1 MKYRFEFYKKEYFD
15 DIKELILKSYHWEN
29 PIFGLSRLEFTN
41 GLHPSFLR
49 YSNVWERTV
58 GVYFL
63 DKTLVACAINEGNDD
78 GTVFFLFREK
88 KFARDKELLKDM
100 IHFSKTTMSCVADI
114 NKIQRFVRVLIPE
127 WNTTLTDLI
136 LQDGFVKE
144 EWGERIRIRTFD
156 KDKYPVKLPEGY
168 RFADGKETPAFYLAN
183 VHMAAFN
190 YSIRD
195 VPDCAKGFLEM
206 RKEKH
211 YDPYLDLCILDPQN
225 RPVAMANIWYD
236 KRMPYS
242 ELEPLGVA
250 FWERRKGL
258 ATALL
263 NETSNRIM
271 EKYPECKGMT
281 GGDQPF
287 YEATG
292 YNVTDHVPAYRYEM
306 EIYPSW
312 DERSRTMNKT

>member
-1 MKYRFEFYKKEYFD
+1 MKYRFAFYKKEYFD
-15 DIKELILKSYHWEN
+15 DIEELILNSYQWEN
-29 PIFGLSRLEFTN
+29 PTFGISRLEFTN

-63 DKTLVACAINEGNDD
+63 DKTIVACAMNEGNDD

-88 KFARDKELLKDM
+88 TFAQDKELLKDM
-100 IHFSKTTMSCVADI
+100 IHFAKTTMSCVEDK
-114 NKIQRFVRVLIPE
+114 NKIKRFVRVLIPE
-127 WNTTLTDLI
+127 WNSTLSDLI
-136 LQDGFVKE
+136 LEEGFKKE

-156 KDKYPVKLPEGY
+156 TDPYPVKLTEGY
-168 RFADGKETPAFYLAN
+168 RFADGNETPAFYLAN
-183 VHMAAFN
+183 VHMASFN
-190 YSIRD
+190 YSIRE
-195 VPDCAKGFLEM
+195 VPDCAKAFFEM
-206 RKEKH
+206 RNEKH

-225 RPVAMANIWYD
+225 RPVAMAIIWYD
-236 KRMPYS
+236 KRMPYC

-258 ATALL
+258 ATAIL
-263 NETSNRIM
+263 NEASNRVM
-271 EKYPECKGMT
+271 LKYPECKGMT

-292 YNVTDHVPAYRYEM
+292 YYVTDHVPAYRYDM

-312 DERSRTMNKT
+312 DERSRKKI